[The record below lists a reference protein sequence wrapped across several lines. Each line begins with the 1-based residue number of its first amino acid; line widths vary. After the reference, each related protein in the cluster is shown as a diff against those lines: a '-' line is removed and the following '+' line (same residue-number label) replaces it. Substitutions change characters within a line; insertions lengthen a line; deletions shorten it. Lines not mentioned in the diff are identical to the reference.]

1 MVLFMLYRIFEAIAW
16 AGISSA
22 FINLVY
28 DYVSPE
34 RRADAIAVTQVIS
47 GIVGFLTTLVVGFL
61 VEHIQQNGNALF
73 GIPIYAQQVTGLIS
87 AVMCVVVILYLQ
99 FKIKDRSASYE
110 S

>member
-1 MVLFMLYRIFEAIAW
+1 M
-16 AGISSA
+16 
-22 FINLVY
+22 INLVY

-61 VEHIQQNGNALF
+61 VEHIQHNGNAFF

-99 FKIKDRSASYE
+99 FKIKDRPVGHE
-110 S
+110 G